1 VRWWKWV
8 GLAGALG
15 AVAVGGVVLQKRRH
29 RTWVDYPPEELRS
42 KLHERLA
49 ALTTPG

>member
-1 VRWWKWV
+1 
-8 GLAGALG
+8 
-15 AVAVGGVVLQKRRH
+15 VLHKRRQH

-49 ALTTPG
+49 VAASSN

>member
-1 VRWWKWV
+1 V
-8 GLAGALG
+8 LG

-42 KLHERLA
+42 KLDGRLA
-49 ALTTPG
+49 ASMTAG